1 MRVPRATFAIS
12 LMLAACAPQGTA
24 ASSPTPSVTRTVPP
38 SALATSSPSPSLTP
52 RPDIAPDGPYVLFY
66 RTADEGEIAIMDADG
81 RGLRSLRLPGPP
93 YPYLYSDALSP
104 QGDWIAFYTG
114 TTGDALDL
122 SLNLL
127 HLPDGGVTTV
137 TPLLSAEYPA
147 DLQTVATHFASE
159 VESPMT
165 PNDLDFWV
173 FRDCLKVFE
182 WSPSGRYLAFAGQMD
197 GPSSDLYILDTATF
211 AIQRMTDDIAPLC
224 DIRWA
229 PDSLSLLVT
238 DLIPEATPMGVGV
251 ETLRHVPFDN
261 PPLTGAPALEEGFW
275 WVGLGWVSPSQFL
288 LGTGSDGG
296 GPSDLRV
303 LDLTSGSTDGIW
315 RHRVDAYAI
324 DFDQQLVALT
334 SLPSGARAAG
344 TPEGLQ
350 DGLYVSQRRQPAQ
363 WVSQEIFWPLA
374 TTGFSAYPILG
385 TTVEGVYAISVDGHE
400 VRLSNMT
407 EAQSSVSPDHSWLV
421 LYGRGGLELFT
432 NPGTAA
438 IRIPGVAATDV
449 LWRQDSSGLYV
460 STRSEIF
467 LLDLPGT
474 ELHLLEQCAPR
485 EQRCWFHSLGWIP

>member
-1 MRVPRATFAIS
+1 MRVPRVSFAIS
-12 LMLAACAPQGTA
+12 LMLAGCAPQGTA
-24 ASSPTPSVTRTVPP
+24 AISPTPSVTRTVPP
-38 SALATSSPSPSLTP
+38 SALETSSPSLTP

-66 RTADEGEIAIMDADG
+66 RTPDEGQIAIMDADG

-137 TPLLSAEYPA
+137 TPLLSADYPA
-147 DLQTVATHFASE
+147 DLQTVATHFAFE
-159 VESPMT
+159 VESPMA
-165 PNDLDFWV
+165 PNDLDLMV

-211 AIQRMTDDIAPLC
+211 AIRRMTDDIAPLC
-224 DIRWA
+224 GIRWA

-238 DLIPEATPMGVGV
+238 DLIPESTPMGVGAR
-251 ETLRHVPFDN
+251 TLRHLPFDN
-261 PPLTGAPALEEGFW
+261 PPLSGILALEEGFW

-296 GPSDLRV
+296 GPSNLRV
-303 LDLTSGSTDGIW
+303 LDLPSGSIDGIW
-315 RHRVDAYAI
+315 PDMVEAYAI

-334 SLPSGARAAG
+334 SLPSGAHAAG
-344 TPEGLQ
+344 APEGLQ
-350 DGLYVSQRRQPAQ
+350 DGLYVSQRGQPAQ
-363 WVSQEIFWPLA
+363 LVSPEIFWRLA
-374 TTGFSAYPILG
+374 TTGFAPYPILG
-385 TTVEGVYAISVDGHE
+385 VTNGVFAISLDGHA

-407 EAQSSVSPDHSWLV
+407 ESQSSVSPDRSWLV
-421 LYGRGGLELFT
+421 LYGPTGLEFFRSAGRAT
-432 NPGTAA
+432 FQVG
-438 IRIPGVAATDV
+438 RVAATEV
-449 LWRQDSSGLYV
+449 LWRPDSSGLYI
-460 STRSEIF
+460 STDSEVF

-474 ELHLLEQCAPR
+474 ELQLLDQCAPR
-485 EQRCWFHSLGWIP
+485 EQSCWFHFLGWTP